1 MEANTLPKNIAATV
15 ANLTK
20 KPWTTLAQA
29 DAAADFIRELRLEAN
44 ALGVLTDE
52 ELAMKRQIDAKLA
65 AEANARKDANAVEA
79 ELKPYFLTFTK
90 DETERVNSTLP
101 VSKHRKFIEG
111 KGWKVQLKDKP
122 GQVVVTNSGEAIKW
136 LETNEPTAVK
146 VVKTVD
152 MSEVGRE
159 SVVTKLKKLGAKLA
173 KIGFMVVDT
182 VPDGN
187 SSLKIQDLDIQ

>member
-1 MEANTLPKNIAATV
+1 MEANTLPKNIVATV

-44 ALGVLTDE
+44 SLGALTDE

-79 ELKPYFLTFTK
+79 ELKPYFLNFTK
-90 DETERVNSTLP
+90 DETKRINSKLP
-101 VSKHRKFIEG
+101 VSQHRKFIEG

-122 GQVVVTNSGEAIKW
+122 GQVVVTNAGEAIKW

-159 SVVTKLKKLGAKLA
+159 TVVAKLKKLGAKLA

-182 VPDGN
+182 IPDGN
-187 SSLKIQDLDIQ
+187 SSLKVQDLELQ

>member
-1 MEANTLPKNIAATV
+1 MEANTLPKNLAAHV
-15 ANLTK
+15 ASLTK

-29 DAAADFIRELRLEAN
+29 DAAADFIRELRLEAQ
-44 ALGVLTDE
+44 ALGALTDE

-65 AEANARKDANAVEA
+65 AEAIARKDANAVEA

-122 GQVVVTNSGEAIKW
+122 GQVVVTNSNEAVKW

-159 SVVTKLKKLGAKLA
+159 SVVAKLKKLGAKLA
-173 KIGFMVVDT
+173 KFGFMVVDT
-182 VPDGN
+182 IPDGN

>member
-1 MEANTLPKNIAATV
+1 MEAKTLPKPIAATV
-15 ANLTK
+15 ASLIK

-29 DAAADFIRELRLEAN
+29 DAAADFIRDLRLEADKLG
-44 ALGVLTDE
+44 ALTEE
-52 ELAMKRQIDAKLA
+52 ELGWKRQIDAKLA
-65 AEANARKDANAVEA
+65 AEANARKEANAVEA
-79 ELKPYFLTFTK
+79 ELKPSFLAFTQ
-90 DETERVNSTLP
+90 DETERINASLP

-122 GQVVVTNSGEAIKW
+122 GQVVVTNNENAVAW
-136 LETNEPTAVK
+136 LESNEPTAVR

-159 SVVTKLKKLGAKLA
+159 SVVAKLKKLGAKLA
-173 KIGFMVVDT
+173 KCGFMVVPT

>member
-1 MEANTLPKNIAATV
+1 MEAKTLPKNITATV

-20 KPWTTLAQA
+20 KPWTTFEQA

-52 ELAMKRQIDAKLA
+52 ELAMKRQIEAKLA
-65 AEANARKDANAVEA
+65 AEANARKEANAVEA
-79 ELKPYFLTFTK
+79 ELKPYFFTFAK
-90 DETERVNSTLP
+90 DETERNNSNLP
-101 VSKHRKFIEG
+101 VSKHRKFTEG
-111 KGWKVQLKDKP
+111 KGWRVQLKDKP
-122 GQVVVTNSGEAIKW
+122 GQVIVTNSDEAIKW
-136 LETNEPTAVK
+136 LETNEPKTVK
-146 VVKTVD
+146 VAKTVD

-159 SVVTKLKKLGAKLA
+159 SVVIKLKKLGAKLA
-173 KIGFMVVDT
+173 KIGLMVADT